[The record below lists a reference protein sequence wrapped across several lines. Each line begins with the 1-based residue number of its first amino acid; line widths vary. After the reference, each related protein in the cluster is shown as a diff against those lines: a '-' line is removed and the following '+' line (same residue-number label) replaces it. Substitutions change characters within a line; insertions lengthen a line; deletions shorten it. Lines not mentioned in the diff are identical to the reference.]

1 MTNGTDNAENSIKL
15 WFEKDTT
22 TICNLD
28 GIRFEDPESW
38 RTIALI
44 SLAHVI
50 LSFLMPFL
58 VYFTAIYKKEEGFW
72 KNIWK
77 FPNPMITK
85 YRKFM
90 LEHQEHK
97 LRSLSDE
104 EERKKRILKVKK
116 KQEKHTRFLNVSLI
130 NEAAMESSFQL
141 WFQTLYMF
149 PIVLFLL
156 GGESGSSKT
165 ENLKNNSMLEGDQEL
180 DQYFVENYFYTEYGQ
195 RKNKSI
201 SVSFSIFSS
210 FISLTYSVVY
220 IR

>member
-1 MTNGTDNAENSIKL
+1 MKNGTNNTENSIKL

-22 TICNLD
+22 TICNVD

-38 RTIALI
+38 RTIAMI

-50 LSFLMPFL
+50 LSFLMPFF
-58 VYFTAIYKKEEGFW
+58 VFFTAIYKKKDGFC

-97 LRSLSDE
+97 LRSRSDE

-116 KQEKHTRFLNVSLI
+116 KQEKHTRFLNISLI

-149 PIVLFLL
+149 PIVLFFL
-156 GGESGSSKT
+156 GGESGS
-165 ENLKNNSMLEGDQEL
+165 LKEWKQEA
-180 DQYFVENYFYTEYGQ
+180 
-195 RKNKSI
+195 RISI
-201 SVSFSIFSS
+201 SFSILSS

>member
-1 MTNGTDNAENSIKL
+1 MKNGTNNTENSIKL
-15 WFEKDTT
+15 WFGKDTT
-22 TICNLD
+22 TICNVD

-38 RTIALI
+38 RTIAMI

-50 LSFLMPFL
+50 LSFLMPFF
-58 VYFTAIYKKEEGFW
+58 VYFTAIYKKKDGFW

-97 LRSLSDE
+97 LRNVPDE

-149 PIVLFLL
+149 PIVLFFL
-156 GGESGSSKT
+156 GGESGT
-165 ENLKNNSMLEGDQEL
+165 LKEWKLE
-180 DQYFVENYFYTEYGQ
+180 
-195 RKNKSI
+195 RISI
-201 SVSFSIFSS
+201 LFSILSS

>member
-1 MTNGTDNAENSIKL
+1 MTNGTNNTENSIKL

-38 RTIALI
+38 RTIAMI

-58 VYFTAIYKKEEGFW
+58 VYFTAIYKKKDGFW

-116 KQEKHTRFLNVSLI
+116 KQEKHTRFLNISLI

-149 PIVLFLL
+149 PIVL
-156 GGESGSSKT
+156 SIGS
-165 ENLKNNSMLEGDQEL
+165 LKEWKL
-180 DQYFVENYFYTEYGQ
+180 D
-195 RKNKSI
+195 RI
-201 SVSFSIFSS
+201 SVSFSILSS

>member
-1 MTNGTDNAENSIKL
+1 M
-15 WFEKDTT
+15 
-22 TICNLD
+22 
-28 GIRFEDPESW
+28 
-38 RTIALI
+38 I

-58 VYFTAIYKKEEGFW
+58 VYFTAIYKKKNGFW
-72 KNIWK
+72 KSIWK

-90 LEHQEHK
+90 LEHREHK
-97 LRSLSDE
+97 LRSFPDE

-149 PIVLFLL
+149 PIVLFFL
-156 GGESGSSKT
+156 GGESGTLNEWKP
-165 ENLKNNSMLEGDQEL
+165 D
-180 DQYFVENYFYTEYGQ
+180 
-195 RKNKSI
+195 RI
-201 SVSFSIFSS
+201 SVSFSILSS

>member
-1 MTNGTDNAENSIKL
+1 M
-15 WFEKDTT
+15 
-22 TICNLD
+22 D

-50 LSFLMPFL
+50 VSLLMPFF
-58 VYFTAIYKKEEGFW
+58 VYFTAIYKKEEGF
-72 KNIWK
+72 NIWK
-77 FPNPMITK
+77 FPNPIITK

-97 LRSLSDE
+97 LRSFPDE

-149 PIVLFLL
+149 PIVLFFL
-156 GGESGSSKT
+156 GGESGT
-165 ENLKNNSMLEGDQEL
+165 LKEWKPD
-180 DQYFVENYFYTEYGQ
+180 
-195 RKNKSI
+195 RI
-201 SVSFSIFSS
+201 SVSFSILSS